1 MVKKSTNM
9 VKYIIK
15 RVLTMIPLLF
25 AVLTITWLLSQ
36 AMAINPL
43 QSEVSLW
50 DMQIYYDEMARLGLN
65 QPIHIQFLRYFRDF
79 FTGNWGESY
88 SGRFEG
94 WLVTD
99 IIIVVLPR
107 TLEMMIIPIFIVP
120 IIAVK
125 LGSTSAKNRKKK
137 KDILIRSSA
146 VIGAGFPSFWI
157 AILLQL
163 LFGVIIYQA
172 TYLRFDIGIYKANNV
187 LFTPSFPDSIPP
199 QFNLIIM
206 GVLFFLMIGGFY
218 LIYRSNKLR
227 KERYP
232 ESFSRKGLLSYIIFG
247 VVSFTAFFILLFF
260 AFSNLLAFSVMTVI
274 LIVFIIALFSF
285 GVATKNYKSL
295 LISGILICIVG
306 IVPIMI
312 FLDTYGTKFRLL
324 DSIIFNEPIY
334 FWDTIG
340 HLILPSL
347 SMTFIGL
354 AGITRQTRSS
364 MLDVLNQDYIRT
376 ARAKGVPEKKVINSH
391 ALRNALIPTSNLII
405 GGTAAA
411 LLGSLF
417 IEIIYDYPGF
427 GFTFFT
433 SIISGNIPLING
445 CVMVSTLILFSS
457 NLIAD
462 VMYTII
468 DPRIMYT

>member
-1 MVKKSTNM
+1 MVKNSTNM

-15 RVLTMIPLLF
+15 RVFTMIPMLF

-50 DMQIYYDEMARLGLN
+50 DMQIYYDEMERLGLN
-65 QPIHIQFLRYFRDF
+65 DPLYVQFLNYFRDF

-99 IIIVVLPR
+99 IIITVLPR
-107 TLEMMIIPIFIVP
+107 TLEVMIIPIFIVP

-157 AILLQL
+157 AILFQL
-163 LFGVIIYQA
+163 LFGVLIYQA
-172 TYLRFDIGIYKANNV
+172 TNLRFDMGIYKANNV
-187 LFTPSFPDSIPP
+187 LLKPSFPDSIPP
-199 QFNLIIM
+199 QFNLIVM

-218 LIYRSNKLR
+218 LINRSNKLR
-227 KERYP
+227 KGELQK
-232 ESFSRKGLLSYIIFG
+232 SFSRKRLLSYIIFG
-247 VVSFTAFFILLFF
+247 VTSFIAFFMLLFF
-260 AFSNLLAFSVMTVI
+260 AFSNSTVFLVMTVI
-274 LIVFIIALFSF
+274 LVVLIITLFSF
-285 GVATKNYKSL
+285 GMVTKNYKSL
-295 LISGILICIVG
+295 LISGVLICIVV
-306 IVPIMI
+306 IVPMI
-312 FLDTYGTKFRLL
+312 VFLNTYGTKFRLL
-324 DSIIFNEPIY
+324 DSIIFNEPLF

-364 MLDVLNQDYIRT
+364 MLDVLNQDFIRT
-376 ARAKGVPEKKVINSH
+376 ARAKGVPEKKVINNH

-405 GGTAAA
+405 GGTASA

-417 IEIIYDYPGF
+417 IEFIYDYPGY
-427 GFTFFT
+427 GATFFT

-445 CVMVSTLILFSS
+445 CVMIATIILLSS